1 MRQMRKL
8 LRKDEEGLAILE
20 LALIMPLIIVFI
32 FFIAEMGLLFFD
44 YVSASNAVREG
55 ARCGAVGYDDA
66 AVVARVE
73 QGAVFPDDL
82 TVAVS
87 DRTGAGIGEDFQ
99 VTGSFTHNWLLL
111 ANFAAITWDS
121 AVIMRLETP
130 GEDPDKAGLA
140 CGVAP

>member
-1 MRQMRKL
+1 MRKL
-8 LRKDEEGLAILE
+8 LRQDEAGLAILE

-55 ARCGAVGYDDA
+55 ARCGAVGYDDG

-87 DRTGAGIGEDFQ
+87 DRSASTIGGDFQ
-99 VTGSFTHNWLLL
+99 VTGAFTHNWVLL
-111 ANFAAITWDS
+111 ANFAAVTWDS

-130 GEDPDKAGLA
+130 GEDPAKAGRA
-140 CGVAP
+140 CGSAP